1 MSVRSDGSVYH
12 GTDSASVM
20 CGVTGFPP
28 PDNLTWTWTWPGQ
41 LAQNLTLQYNGSTG
55 QEGEEEQ
62 EQEGH
67 YVSVTKDLKMSDSNW
82 SSEVNLSCSACN
94 SLGCGSSSSLTLY
107 IVGKTSITASRRRG
121 SFSFQITVLC

>member
-1 MSVRSDGSVYH
+1 
-12 GTDSASVM
+12 M

-28 PDNLTWTWTWPGQ
+28 PDNLTWTWTWPG
-41 LAQNLTLQYNGSTG
+41 LPAQNLTLQYNRSTG

-62 EQEGH
+62 EGH
-67 YVSVTKDLKMSDSNW
+67 YVSVTQDLKMSDSNW